1 MDVVC
6 LASLR
11 HCSSQPGSLFQG
23 PFRVIFRYAAGFPNV
38 SQLTGLLY
46 FTVSQ

>member
-11 HCSSQPGSLFQG
+11 HYGSQPGSLFWG
-23 PFRVIFRYAAGFPNV
+23 PFWAIFKAGAGFPNV
-38 SQLTGLLY
+38 SQLMGLLF
-46 FTVSQ
+46 FTVI